1 MSIPTD
7 KERGMVLSIPTDR
20 ERGMGM
26 SRIAIVNGLLADPAG
41 DALSPGSVLIEG
53 DRILWAG
60 ATDVP
65 ADAERIDAQGL
76 VVAPGLV
83 DLGVFATD
91 KPAFHFGGIT
101 RAALMPDQ
109 SAPLDDV
116 GLIRQATRAGKP
128 DFWVHPIAAATRGL
142 AGREMAEI
150 GLMQAAGAKAVGTGR
165 QWIADSGVMLRILS
179 YASGLGLTVIAHAE
193 DGGLTAKAVA
203 TSGETATRLGLPHAP
218 ACAEAM
224 AIARDLMLARQTGA
238 AIHFRLVTTR
248 AGFDLIRAAKAEGLR
263 VTCGISPAYL
273 FLNDQAVTDFRTF
286 TRLSPPLRSEEDRQA
301 SLAAVADGTVD
312 VITSG
317 HDPRG
322 PEDKRL
328 PFADAAPGMAGAETL
343 LALSLNLVRD
353 GLVSMGRLMALLCAN
368 PARILGVEAGS
379 LTSGAAADLIFVD
392 ADAPWIV
399 DSGRMAAAAGNTPF
413 DRLPVQGRVRRIMKG
428 GQFL

>member
-1 MSIPTD
+1 MTVPTE
-7 KERGMVLSIPTDR
+7 KNT
-20 ERGMGM
+20 GMGM
-26 SRIAIVNGLLADPAG
+26 SRTAIINGRLADPAG
-41 DALSPGSVLIEG
+41 TDLVPGSILIEG
-53 DRILWAG
+53 DRIVAAG
-60 ATDVP
+60 AIDIP
-65 ADAERIDAQGL
+65 ADAQTIDAGGMA
-76 VVAPGLV
+76 VAPGLI

-109 SAPLDDV
+109 RSALDDA
-116 GLIRQATRAGKP
+116 GLIREATRAGKP

-142 AGREMAEI
+142 AGTEMAEM
-150 GLMQAAGAKAVGTGR
+150 GMMQAAGAKAVGTGR
-165 QWIADSGVMLRILS
+165 QWIADSGVMLRVLS

-193 DGGLTAKAVA
+193 DGGLTARAVA

-224 AIARDLMLARQTGA
+224 AIARDIMLVRETGA

-273 FLNDQAVTDFRTF
+273 FLNDQAATDFRTF
-286 TRLSPPLRSEEDRQA
+286 ARLSPPLRSENDRQA

-343 LALSLNLVRD
+343 LALSLNLVRE
-353 GLVSMGRLMALLCAN
+353 GLVSIGRLMAMLSAN
-368 PARILGVEAGS
+368 PARILGVDAGS
-379 LTSGAAADLIFVD
+379 LTAGAAADLIFID
-392 ADAPWIV
+392 PDAPWIV
-399 DSGRMAAAAGNTPF
+399 DSARMAAAAGNTPF
-413 DRLPVQGRVRRIMKG
+413 DKVPVQGRVRKVMKG
-428 GQFL
+428 GVFL